1 MINER
6 FLSDSEI
13 IEVVKEY
20 LNSNIYNYA
29 VMIDGEWG
37 SGKTY
42 FIKNILMEK
51 IEQDTISN
59 SSNNEKIKRI
69 IYISLYGVNSTDD
82 ISNSIYLSIINE
94 SVDSNEK
101 SKKAR
106 SFVNENRVARVISRI
121 GIDFLKN
128 KGVDYKQC
136 LDIIGEAFYINN
148 YVFVFDDLER
158 CNCDINEVLGYINN
172 LVEHDGIKVIL
183 VANES
188 EIGKCNESQN
198 IELKYLLASNNNIK
212 YDETSK
218 LNGDKNNKEISVKE
232 LKTRTDL
239 IFNQNIL
246 YNKIKEKLVGVTIKY
261 KPDLFQIQNELIDK
275 HIKDPSLKE
284 YLKKNLEESIGYA
297 LQNNHINLRT
307 YQFFLS
313 KLCRLNEY
321 IKENYAD
328 NYKEIMDEL
337 VNYCYKVSVMYK
349 SGKYQYQWEGEQL
362 YGHISFKYA
371 QYITGFRFVDDY
383 LVYSKFDN
391 NQINTTLDL
400 YLDEK
405 EKMKNN
411 PDDPLRKYECWWEI
425 DEVDLREGIKEIKNK
440 LESGGYGI
448 NDFPKL
454 IKYFINLDEI
464 GFEKEI
470 LQSVVRSMYKIIDE
484 QSDYVEIKDYI
495 ALESISDESIKEKYT
510 SIINSMKERLK
521 EKRKS
526 INNDNLKYCLEN
538 IAEWGERLYYYVTD
552 DSNKQLNQKAFFSQV
567 NLEKLKKNIKES
579 NCENLSFF
587 RYTIYE
593 IYKYFSGEEEYKRDS
608 DSIMELIECVN
619 EIISSNLNNL
629 TKKKNLEMLLELL
642 QEKYDMLIKQ

>member
-59 SSNNEKIKRI
+59 SSNNEKIKKI
-69 IYISLYGVNSTDD
+69 IYISLYGINSTDD

-538 IAEWGERLYYYVTD
+538 IDEWGERLYYYVID

>member
-101 SKKAR
+101 NKKAR

-188 EIGKCNESQN
+188 EIGKYNESQN

-218 LNGDKNNKEISVKE
+218 LNEDKNNKEISVKE

-321 IKENYAD
+321 IKENYTD

-337 VNYCYKVSVMYK
+337 VKYCYKVSVMYK

-495 ALESISDESIKEKYT
+495 ALESISDESIKEKYI
-510 SIINSMKERLK
+510 SIINPMKERLK

-538 IAEWGERLYYYVTD
+538 IDEWGERLYYYVTD
-552 DSNKQLNQKAFFSQV
+552 DSNKQLNQKAFFRQV
-567 NLEKLKKNIKES
+567 NLEKLKENIKES

-593 IYKYFSGEEEYKRDS
+593 MYKYFNGEEECKSDS
-608 DSIMELIECVN
+608 DSIMELIEYVN

>member
-59 SSNNEKIKRI
+59 SSNNEKIKKI
-69 IYISLYGVNSTDD
+69 IYISLYGINSTDD

-425 DEVDLREGIKEIKNK
+425 DEVDLREAIKEIKNK

-538 IAEWGERLYYYVTD
+538 IDEWGERLYYYVID

>member
-538 IAEWGERLYYYVTD
+538 IDEWGERLYYYVID

>member
-218 LNGDKNNKEISVKE
+218 LNEDKNNKEISVKE

-405 EKMKNN
+405 EKMNNN

-454 IKYFINLDEI
+454 IKYFINLEQI

-470 LQSVVRSMYKIIDE
+470 LQSIVLSMYKVIDE

-510 SIINSMKERLK
+510 SIINPMKERLK

-552 DSNKQLNQKAFFSQV
+552 DSNKQLNQKAFFRQV
-567 NLEKLKKNIKES
+567 NLEKLKENIKES

-593 IYKYFSGEEEYKRDS
+593 MYKYFNGEEECKSDS
-608 DSIMELIECVN
+608 DSIMELIEYVN

>member
-188 EIGKCNESQN
+188 EIGKYNESQN

-218 LNGDKNNKEISVKE
+218 LNEDKNNKEISVKE

-510 SIINSMKERLK
+510 SIINPMKERLK

-593 IYKYFSGEEEYKRDS
+593 MYKYFNGEEECKSDS
-608 DSIMELIECVN
+608 DSIMELIEYVN

>member
-188 EIGKCNESQN
+188 EIGKYNESQN

-218 LNGDKNNKEISVKE
+218 LNEDKNNKEISVKE

-510 SIINSMKERLK
+510 SIINPMKERMK

-538 IAEWGERLYYYVTD
+538 IDEWGERLYYYVTD
-552 DSNKQLNQKAFFSQV
+552 DSNKQLNQKAFFRQV
-567 NLEKLKKNIKES
+567 NLEKLKENIKES

-593 IYKYFSGEEEYKRDS
+593 MYKYFNGEEECKSDS
-608 DSIMELIECVN
+608 DSIMELIEYVN